1 MVFTV
6 ARGFQVALEV
16 KNLPSN
22 AGDLRSVS
30 LSPGLGRPPAE
41 GHGNPLQFS
50 CLENPMHRGAWQ
62 AIVHR
67 VTIFTVDEWI
77 YQTSHSQSVAELGFR
92 TNGSNMNPMFLP
104 ALFMHSQREGSHQE
118 RHWQGRKH
126 WHCPQKLPRTAVGC
140 GAGHG
145 PGWPWLHRSVCFGL
159 EDTVSFRN
167 SALLPRTKAACRRE
181 TLMCAGEKQPWKAQ
195 SLHSWV
201 SVPSPR
207 SGRRV
212 WPSLHAQEA
221 RRLQGIQKRMHYK
234 AHHLHLDPEQGCWWA
249 LEFLQVI

>member
-1 MVFTV
+1 
-6 ARGFQVALEV
+6 
-16 KNLPSN
+16 
-22 AGDLRSVS
+22 
-30 LSPGLGRPPAE
+30 
-41 GHGNPLQFS
+41 
-50 CLENPMHRGAWQ
+50 MHRGAWQ

-67 VTIFTVDEWI
+67 VTIFTVEWI
-77 YQTSHSQSVAELGFR
+77 YQTSHSQSVAELGLR
-92 TNGSNMNPMFLP
+92 TNGSDLNPMFLP

-118 RHWQGRKH
+118 RHWQGRKP
-126 WHCPQKLPRTAVGC
+126 WHCPQKLPGATVGC

-145 PGWPWLHRSVCFGL
+145 PGWPWLHRSICFGL

-167 SALLPRTKAACRRE
+167 SALLPRTKAGCRRE

-201 SVPSPR
+201 SVPSPW

-234 AHHLHLDPEQGCWWA
+234 AHHLHLDPEQGCWWTLDPA
-249 LEFLQVI
+249 GHLTSPSYGRRGFSTFWSLTVLWILHVLEKCLVRPYKFLFPQLSSAVLST